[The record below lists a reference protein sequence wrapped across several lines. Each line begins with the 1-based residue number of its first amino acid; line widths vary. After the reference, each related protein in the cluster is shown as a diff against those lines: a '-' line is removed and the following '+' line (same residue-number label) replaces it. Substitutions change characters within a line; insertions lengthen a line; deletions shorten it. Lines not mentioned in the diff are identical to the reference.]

1 MRDSM
6 FKFELVSPEGDSL
19 GSLQTN
25 EANWEA
31 GETLIGHGN
40 RRYRIISVVP
50 LERSGE
56 SADEPDGVL
65 EVEPL

>member
-31 GETLIGHGN
+31 GETLTGHGN
-40 RRYRIISVVP
+40 RRCRIISVVP